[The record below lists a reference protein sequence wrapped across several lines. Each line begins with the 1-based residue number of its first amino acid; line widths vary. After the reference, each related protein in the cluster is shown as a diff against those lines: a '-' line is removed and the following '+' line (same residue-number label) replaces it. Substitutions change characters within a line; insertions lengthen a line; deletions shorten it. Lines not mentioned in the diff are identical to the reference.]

1 MHFEITHS
9 DDNCAARSGVLHT
22 AHGPVST
29 PVFMPVGTL
38 ATVKAMR
45 PDVLRELGAEIILG
59 NTYHL
64 ALRPGP
70 QLIETAGGLHRFMA
84 WDGAILTDSGG
95 FQLYSMSGRHK
106 VGEDGVSF
114 QSHLDGSRH
123 FISPEDC
130 VAIQHSFGSDVIMV
144 LDHCLPY
151 PSPDP
156 LVREAMELT
165 CRWAARSAEE
175 HSRRPGDLAL
185 FAIQQGGFDSAMRGE
200 CSRRLADIG
209 FDGYAVG
216 GLSVGEPNGLLR
228 DTAALAIQTLP
239 PDKPHYLMGVGP
251 PEDLLH
257 MISLGFDMFDC
268 VIPTRSART
277 GLLYT
282 SRGKLVIKNARYRDD
297 LSPPDPDCD
306 CYVCRNFTRAYLRH
320 LFTSGEILSAV
331 LNTHHNLHFFLG
343 LMSRARAAIEAG
355 EFLSFKNEFETRY
368 SIGTT

>member
-1 MHFEITHS
+1 MEFRITHT
-9 DDNCAARSGVLHT
+9 DPACAARRGVLET
-22 AHGPVST
+22 THGSVNT

-38 ATVKAMR
+38 GTVKSMR
-45 PDVLRELGAEIILG
+45 PDAVRGLGAEIILG

-70 QLIETAGGLHRFMA
+70 ELIETAGGLHRFMG

-106 VGEDGVSF
+106 VSEDGVAF
-114 QSHLDGSRH
+114 QSHLDGSKH

-130 VAIQHSFGSDVIMV
+130 VAIQHSFGSDVLMV

-151 PSPDP
+151 PSPDA

-165 CRWAARSAEE
+165 CRWAARSAAA
-175 HSRRPGDLAL
+175 HAPRSPGHAL
-185 FAIQQGGFDSAMRGE
+185 FAIQQGGFDSAMRRE
-200 CSRRLADIG
+200 CSQRLIDIG

-216 GLSVGEPNGLLR
+216 GLSVGEPNGLLH
-228 DTAALAIQTLP
+228 DTAALAVESLP
-239 PDKPHYLMGVGP
+239 AERPRYLMGVGP

-297 LSPPDPDCD
+297 LAPPDPDCG
-306 CYVCRNFTRAYLRH
+306 CYVCRTFSRAYLRH

-331 LNTHHNLHFFLG
+331 LNTHHNLHFFLDMMAG
-343 LMSRARAAIEAG
+343 ARRAIEEG
-355 EFLSFKNEFETRY
+355 EFLSFKHEFESRY
-368 SIGTT
+368 NAGPE